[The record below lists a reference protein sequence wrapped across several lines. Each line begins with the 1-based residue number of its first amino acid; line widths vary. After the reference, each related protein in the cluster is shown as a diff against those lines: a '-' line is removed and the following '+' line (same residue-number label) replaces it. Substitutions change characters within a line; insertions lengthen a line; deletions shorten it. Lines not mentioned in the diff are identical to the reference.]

1 MLVLAPAACIM
12 GGIALSAAFD
22 TLTGSIK
29 FAPSALPALS
39 SLKQKVNIYEFE
51 AWRQLDMLQES
62 KNLLCMYFKLYK
74 CVSCK

>member
-29 FAPSALPALS
+29 FAPPALPALS
-39 SLKQKVNIYEFE
+39 SLRQKVNTLRI
-51 AWRQLDMLQES
+51 
-62 KNLLCMYFKLYK
+62 
-74 CVSCK
+74 